1 MSETK
6 LKERAGWLGL
16 LLTNQKNNLAE
27 LLLRLRDVG
36 LRAGSS
42 LAVHRKFLKMLE
54 QVEIERERELGLL
67 HEIEEVEKK
76 HAEMRRLR
84 KLRTAD
90 ANTPAP
96 KDVEPQEFTPK
107 PVATGDRGWGLWV
120 WFVILWWFMS
130 RMRRALNITPSPK

>member
-6 LKERAGWLGL
+6 LKERVGWLGL
-16 LLTNQKNNLAE
+16 LLTNQRNNLAD

-42 LAVHRKFLKMLE
+42 LAIHRKFLKMLE
-54 QVEIERERELGLL
+54 QVEVERERELGLL

-84 KLRTAD
+84 KLRTAND
-90 ANTPAP
+90 STPAP
-96 KDVEPQEFTPK
+96 KDDETHEFTPK
-107 PVATGDRGWGLWV
+107 PTATGDRKWGLWV
-120 WFVILWWFMS
+120 WLLLWWWFMS